1 MRSSHHTLSFIVPF
15 LNEASNLPRLLSAL
29 DQFART
35 AAQARNLEVDVI
47 FVDDGSSDGGR
58 DVITACVCTNL
69 IRPKVRLVRLSRNF
83 GKEIALSV
91 GLKAAASDAVV
102 LMDADLQHPVALVEQ
117 FLDGWLN
124 DGYDVVYAYKQTNED
139 EATLRRLGRRLY
151 YRMVNSNAGP
161 EIPLNAG
168 DFRLLSRR
176 AYEALRELPERQRLM
191 ECRVRHGAHD
201 TEQPKVDE
209 HDGRKEQT

>member
-91 GLKAAASDAVV
+91 GLKAAASDA
-102 LMDADLQHPVALVEQ
+102 
-117 FLDGWLN
+117 
-124 DGYDVVYAYKQTNED
+124 
-139 EATLRRLGRRLY
+139 GRGSCSPIGSL
-151 YRMVNSNAGP
+151 STGP
-161 EIPLNAG
+161 
-168 DFRLLSRR
+168 RSRYGGPR
-176 AYEALRELPERQRLM
+176 AA
-191 ECRVRHGAHD
+191 HG
-201 TEQPKVDE
+201 P
-209 HDGRKEQT
+209 